1 MWSFD
6 FLKQMGY
13 VQLPD
18 KAIAFRNNMHT
29 DLHYEAIMAVADPE
43 LVRAQARF
51 MKGKYEVH
59 EVEIKSESELVELG
73 KKLAEYRV
81 EITVRAIRDA
91 VAP

>member
-18 KAIAFRNNMHT
+18 EAIVFRNNMHT

-43 LVRAQARF
+43 LV
-51 MKGKYEVH
+51 
-59 EVEIKSESELVELG
+59 ELG
-73 KKLAEYRV
+73 KKLAEHRA

-91 VAP
+91 VTP